1 MPTKTQ
7 LGMFAVVGAVAWDAV
22 QYVKVKKKYEKL
34 LKRNIEYQNTIAL
47 QRYTIQGLD
56 KINAYLSHV
65 LDVNDIEVT
74 EFDKIAMLNL
84 ELKKD

>member
-56 KINAYLSHV
+56 SISKSYLHRRQLE
-65 LDVNDIEVT
+65 LDVQRIRVDAA
-74 EFDKIAMLNL
+74 KKYL
-84 ELKKD
+84 ESQE